1 MKIHFDQ
8 EVVSLNRLVT
18 HQAAMV
24 EKAVR
29 NSLLS
34 ISDKNE
40 ELAYFVVVGDDTLDV
55 NEVKIEE
62 ECLKVLALYQ
72 PVASDLRY
80 IITLLKVNTE
90 LERIG
95 DLAVNI
101 AERALH
107 MLSENR
113 DIEIMDFTEM
123 FNEVSQSL
131 KKSLDAFLQHNC
143 RLAEEVIESDD
154 RIDEIHRSNMDRG
167 KRLLQEK
174 PDGMEAILDFM
185 SISRNLERIA
195 DSCTNIGEDVVYQEQ
210 GKIIRHSYSTP
221 REENR

>member
-8 EVVSLNRLVT
+8 EVASLNRLVT

-29 NSLLS
+29 NSILS
-34 ISDKNE
+34 ISERNG
-40 ELAYFVVVGDDTLDV
+40 ELAYFVVVGDDTLDT

-107 MLSENR
+107 MLSEER
-113 DIEIMDFTEM
+113 DIDIMDFTDM
-123 FNEVSQSL
+123 FCEVSQSL
-131 KKSLDAFLQHNC
+131 KKSLDSFLGRDC
-143 RLAEEVIESDD
+143 KLADEIIENDD
-154 RIDEIHRSNMDRG
+154 RIDEMHRENMKRV
-167 KRLLQEK
+167 KRLLCEK
-174 PDGMEAILDFM
+174 PDSMETILDFM
-185 SISRNLERIA
+185 TISRNLERIA

-210 GKIIRHSYSTP
+210 GKIIRHNYSTLQK
-221 REENR
+221 EK